1 MIFYRSPLSPRTFV
15 ELVIAKGLPPIP
27 GKLPPGFHTNH
38 LPRPCRQFMVISLP
52 IDDRNSSLPSPP
64 YSADMG
70 TPGSSTPTSPGS
82 SIATPDSVVSPTTPA
97 ASRPS
102 LNGRVSTSTS
112 GGKDK
117 TVRAR
122 YVSAEWVREVDL
134 QLAGFEHGEIDG
146 GPRVVRGVEWIMATS
161 SSAGGEWSDRGK
173 LHMNASANVARE
185 WRDVRERT
193 SSCYE
198 HVSAIQDHRSESPF
212 CVGHNVAC
220 SMFMPLKLR
229 FSS

>member
-15 ELVIAKGLPPIP
+15 ELVIAKELPPIP
-27 GKLPPGFHTNH
+27 GKLPSGFHTNH

-64 YSADMG
+64 YSAETG

-82 SIATPDSVVSPTTPA
+82 GIATPDSLVSPATPGTT
-97 ASRPS
+97 RPS
-102 LNGRVSTSTS
+102 TNGRASTSTS
-112 GGKDK
+112 TGGGKDK

-122 YVSAEWVREVDL
+122 YVSVEWVREVDL

-173 LHMNASANVARE
+173 LHMKC
-185 WRDVRERT
+185 ER
-193 SSCYE
+193 
-198 HVSAIQDHRSESPF
+198 
-212 CVGHNVAC
+212 
-220 SMFMPLKLR
+220 
-229 FSS
+229 

>member
-1 MIFYRSPLSPRTFV
+1 
-15 ELVIAKGLPPIP
+15 
-27 GKLPPGFHTNH
+27 
-38 LPRPCRQFMVISLP
+38 MVISLP

-64 YSADMG
+64 YSAETG
-70 TPGSSTPTSPGS
+70 TPGSSTPPSPGS
-82 SIATPDSVVSPTTPA
+82 GIATPDSLVLPTTPA

-102 LNGRVSTSTS
+102 TNGRASTSTS
-112 GGKDK
+112 TNGGKDK

-122 YVSAEWVREVDL
+122 YVSVEWVREVDL

-173 LHMNASANVARE
+173 LHMYASANVVIK
-185 WRDVRERT
+185 WGDVRERT

-198 HVSAIQDHRSESPF
+198 HVSAIQDHRSESSF

>member
-1 MIFYRSPLSPRTFV
+1 M
-15 ELVIAKGLPPIP
+15 IAKELPPIP

-64 YSADMG
+64 YSAETG
-70 TPGSSTPTSPGS
+70 SPGSSTPPSPGS
-82 SIATPDSVVSPTTPA
+82 GIATPDSVVSPTTPGT
-97 ASRPS
+97 SRPS
-102 LNGRVSTSTS
+102 MNGRVSTSTS

-122 YVSAEWVREVDL
+122 YASVEWVREVDL

-161 SSAGGEWSDRGK
+161 SSAGGE
-173 LHMNASANVARE
+173 
-185 WRDVRERT
+185 
-193 SSCYE
+193 
-198 HVSAIQDHRSESPF
+198 
-212 CVGHNVAC
+212 
-220 SMFMPLKLR
+220 
-229 FSS
+229 